1 MFCGQTMTRTQ
12 CLDSVLRLQSRA
24 LFIAGTLSFSQIA
37 WAQIDTDNC
46 IVSEIQPDAID
57 LDQPRDQLARQSDLD
72 IPAGA
77 RIGRI
82 NIIRRPIF
90 DTTDPE
96 QDNFLYR
103 TLNALNTPTWKSA
116 LRAQLVFDEGDV
128 YQPGTL
134 DESER
139 ILRQS
144 EYLTAAWIGVT
155 RVAGMSWKSL
165 SLHVTPGRYCRALVL
180 PGREARIKPTP
191 AFLIRISWVPARAWG
206 SPTKKMPTAA
216 RPVSISMIRT
226 CLAPIGRQAFP
237 TISAVMGAVAVRT
250 LTSILQ

>member
-90 DTTDPE
+90 DTSDPE

-139 ILRQS
+139 IL
-144 EYLTAAWIGVT
+144 
-155 RVAGMSWKSL
+155 L
-165 SLHVTPGRYCRALVL
+165 SLIH
-180 PGREARIKPTP
+180 I
-191 AFLIRISWVPARAWG
+191 
-206 SPTKKMPTAA
+206 
-216 RPVSISMIRT
+216 
-226 CLAPIGRQAFP
+226 
-237 TISAVMGAVAVRT
+237 
-250 LTSILQ
+250 